1 MNELLFDFNFLL
13 KHLTQNQFMG
23 LMDVFF
29 GSSKK
34 NDQGTEFPLKHE
46 DQFIPEFKNHNGL
59 TIPTPVTKEDE
70 MIVSMPLDEI
80 YNYLRIDFESRG
92 YEDALSNPDIS
103 YRDLNKQLLVSNLKV
118 LFKQIKQIYIDNLKT
133 NDFHIKSREQAGL
146 IDIVDLLKNRK
157 ETLENHL
164 AEINKMENDLENK
177 VDYMVGMLLSYERG
191 FLRGLAALSL
201 ESFKQKRS

>member
-1 MNELLFDFNFLL
+1 
-13 KHLTQNQFMG
+13 MG